1 MAVHRLVRDESAAVI
16 AEVALAL
23 LLGVGVFAAMDV
35 VSGLTQ
41 HWTAAVALAVGC
53 AATTLLVGQRWG
65 VAYALPVAVA
75 VLVGFDWFYFPPTH
89 DAGVP
94 GVADA
99 LVIGLDLAVGA
110 VIGQL
115 AARAWRRAGASETAR
130 GLLAAEQ
137 AALRRIATLVAQG
150 VPPSQIFAAVADELA
165 RLFDADAGSIARYE
179 PDGGVTMLAARGP
192 AAIDG
197 PGRPSS
203 SVAAP
208 ILVDDRV
215 WGLAAVASARP
226 DAYPADAEGRIAKFA
241 ELIATA
247 IVNAETRRELTASR
261 ARVVAAADDARRRL
275 ERNLHDG
282 IQQRLVAL
290 TLELR
295 DVETRVPDELRAELA
310 RIGDELSEA
319 LDAVREIAQGLHPA
333 VLAEGG
339 LPAAFNTIAR
349 RSPIP
354 VSVDVRLAARL
365 PERVEV
371 AAYYVAS
378 EALANAAKHAGASQ
392 IELRA
397 EAADDTLDLSIRD
410 DGVGGAELGGGS
422 GLIGL
427 GDRVAAID
435 GSLTVTSPP
444 GEGTLLRVRL
454 PV

>member
-1 MAVHRLVRDESAAVI
+1 MV
-16 AEVALAL
+16 AEVTLAL
-23 LLGVGVFAAMDV
+23 LPSVGMFAVIDV
-35 VSGLTQ
+35 VGGLTR

-53 AATTLLVGQRWG
+53 GAGTLLIGKRWG
-65 VAYALPVAVA
+65 VAYAVPLAIA
-75 VLVGFDWFYFPPTH
+75 VLVGFDWFFLPPTH
-89 DAGVP
+89 DPGVP

-99 LVIGLDLAVGA
+99 LVIGLDLAVGV

-115 AARAWRRAGASETAR
+115 AARAWRSAGASETAR
-130 GLLAAEQ
+130 GLLAEEQ

-165 RLFDADAGSIARYE
+165 RLFDADTGSIARYG
-179 PDGGVTMLAARGP
+179 PDGGVTVLAVRGGP
-192 AAIDG
+192 ASIDD

-208 ILVDDRV
+208 IVVDDRV
-215 WGLAAVASARP
+215 WGLAAVTSARP

-241 ELIATA
+241 DLIATA

-295 DVETRVPDELRAELA
+295 DVETRVPDELRDELA
-310 RIGDELSEA
+310 RIGDDLSEA
-319 LDAVREIAQGLHPA
+319 LDALREIAQGLHPA

-339 LPAAFNTIAR
+339 LQAAFNTLAR

-378 EALANAAKHAGASQ
+378 EALANAAKHARASQ

-397 EAADDTLDLSIRD
+397 EAVNGTLELSIRD
-410 DGVGGAELGGGS
+410 DGVGGADLARGS

-435 GSLTVTSPP
+435 GTLSVTSPP